1 MKNFPFESELKA
13 VIRAVRVTD
22 KARAWKDE
30 VNFASQ
36 TKNGIL
42 FLK

>member
-1 MKNFPFESELKA
+1 MFPFESELKA
-13 VIRAVRVTD
+13 VIWTALITH

-36 TKNGIL
+36 TKNSTL
-42 FLK
+42 FLN